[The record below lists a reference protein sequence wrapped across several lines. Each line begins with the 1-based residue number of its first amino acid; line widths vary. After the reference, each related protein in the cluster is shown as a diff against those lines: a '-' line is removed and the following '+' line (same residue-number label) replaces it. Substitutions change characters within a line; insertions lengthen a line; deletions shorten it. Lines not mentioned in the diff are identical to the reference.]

1 MDLSGL
7 CEKKTSRNVRIE
19 DATNAKEKFVAS
31 IAVLRGLCEKKTSRH
46 VRNEDPTNAKENF
59 MHENEIAKL
68 ILDSA
73 FKIHK
78 EVGPGLLE
86 SVYEE
91 LLAFE
96 LGKIG
101 LSVKRQVGIPLMYE
115 SIKMEI
121 GFRADLIVENKV
133 IVELKSIEAILDV
146 HKKVLLTYLKLSGLR
161 LGLLINFNVSL
172 LKEGIVRIVN
182 RLNL

>member
-1 MDLSGL
+1 MISSCLFVKETKTHYTKHAKGKKRSEL
-7 CEKKTSRNVRIE
+7 CGAWRAWREKKNTVSRNVRKE
-19 DATNAKEKFVAS
+19 VATNAKGK
-31 IAVLRGLCEKKTSRH
+31 
-46 VRNEDPTNAKENF
+46 F

-68 ILDSA
+68 VLDAA

-96 LGKIG
+96 LEKIG

-121 GFRADLIVENKV
+121 GFRADLIVENNV
-133 IVELKSIEAILDV
+133 IVELKSIETILDV
-146 HKKVLLTYLKLSGLR
+146 HKKILLTYLKLSGLK

-182 RLNL
+182 RLDL